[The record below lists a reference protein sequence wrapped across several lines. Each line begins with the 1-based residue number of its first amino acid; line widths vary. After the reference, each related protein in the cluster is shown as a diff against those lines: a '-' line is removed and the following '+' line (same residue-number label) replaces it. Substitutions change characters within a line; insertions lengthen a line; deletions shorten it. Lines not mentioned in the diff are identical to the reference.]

1 MGKAIRWVMF
11 YTLILCSGCSER
23 GELGKKEKKPVV
35 LTDYSGS
42 YVSDGYEHRAKGF
55 DYLSVHIVALND
67 SVAEVSVRSRTDNKE
82 PTCSFDS
89 KAFFIAASGSLEGVF
104 DGKRILF
111 NLDDDT
117 LSISVP
123 DNDDHMMLYFL
134 SPGGSSLMGD
144 YYRTNED
151 LSDI

>member
-1 MGKAIRWVMF
+1 MF
-11 YTLILCSGCSER
+11 YALILCSGCSER
-23 GELGKKEKKPVV
+23 GELEKKEKKSVV

-67 SVAEVSVRSRTDNKE
+67 TVAEVSVRSRTDNKE

-89 KAFFIAASGSLEGVF
+89 KALFSPSSGALEAVF
-104 DGKRILF
+104 EGKRILF

-123 DNDDHMMLYFL
+123 DNDDHMILYFL
-134 SPGGSSLMGD
+134 SPGGSALMGN
-144 YYRTNED
+144 YYRTNES